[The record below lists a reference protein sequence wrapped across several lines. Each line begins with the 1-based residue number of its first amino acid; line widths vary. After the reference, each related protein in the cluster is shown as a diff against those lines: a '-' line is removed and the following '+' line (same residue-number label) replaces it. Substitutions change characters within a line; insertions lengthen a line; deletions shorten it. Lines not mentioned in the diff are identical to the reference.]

1 MQEAN
6 GMTDPLQAAIGVKTS
21 VLVAGLIG
29 GAVSSVFSPG
39 PWWQRVI
46 QAFVGAAV
54 SIYVTPFAV
63 ELLDIVTNVQGDELE
78 HGAAFVCGLC
88 GMAIVGGIINYARRV
103 SKKPE
108 TLFDHLRK

>member
-6 GMTDPLQAAIGVKTS
+6 QMTDPLQAALGVKTS

-46 QAFVGAAV
+46 QALVGAAV
-54 SIYVTPFAV
+54 SIYATPFAV
-63 ELLDIVTNVQGDELE
+63 EIIDFVTKVEGDELE

-108 TLFDHLRK
+108 QFINRLKP

>member
-1 MQEAN
+1 MDMKV
-6 GMTDPLQAAIGVKTS
+6 MTDPVQTVLGIKTS

-46 QAFVGAAV
+46 QALVGAAV
-54 SIYVTPFAV
+54 SIYATPFAV
-63 ELLDIVTNVQGDELE
+63 EALDVVTNVEGPELE

-103 SKKPE
+103 SKRPE
-108 TLFDHLRK
+108 HFIGTLKKD